1 MEGQEVPRQNRQA
14 KGIQVSEPGET
25 TEVEGLK
32 GEVLVIALKRPW
44 EVGMGGNIED
54 PYLKLAILSCAL
66 EMVHIEIRLM
76 TNALIAKAQA
86 DNERTRKIVDMAS
99 QRRRDA

>member
-1 MEGQEVPRQNRQA
+1 
-14 KGIQVSEPGET
+14 VSEPGET
-25 TEVEGLK
+25 TVVEGLK

-76 TNALIAKAQA
+76 TNALIAQAQA
-86 DNERTRKIVDMAS
+86 DAKRTADIVNMAS
-99 QRRRDA
+99 GRRNA

>member
-1 MEGQEVPRQNRQA
+1 M
-14 KGIQVSEPGET
+14 SEPGQT
-25 TEVEGLK
+25 TVVEGLK

-76 TNALIAKAQA
+76 TNALIAKMQA
-86 DNERTRKIVDMAS
+86 DNERTRKIVDLAS

>member
-1 MEGQEVPRQNRQA
+1 MDDP
-14 KGIQVSEPGET
+14 T
-25 TEVEGLK
+25 TVVEGLK

-86 DNERTRKIVDMAS
+86 DAKRTADIVDMAS
-99 QRRRDA
+99 RRRNA

>member
-1 MEGQEVPRQNRQA
+1 MDTP
-14 KGIQVSEPGET
+14 ET
-25 TEVEGLK
+25 TPSEKNSTEP

-54 PYLKLAILSCAL
+54 PYLKLAMLSCAL

-76 TNALIAKAQA
+76 TNALIAKVQA

>member
-1 MEGQEVPRQNRQA
+1 M
-14 KGIQVSEPGET
+14 SEPGQT
-25 TEVEGLK
+25 TVVEGLK

-54 PYLKLAILSCAL
+54 PYLKLAMLSCAL

-86 DNERTRKIVDMAS
+86 DCVAAEK
-99 QRRRDA
+99 

>member
-1 MEGQEVPRQNRQA
+1 MDGKPV
-14 KGIQVSEPGET
+14 
-25 TEVEGLK
+25 
-32 GEVLVIALKRPW
+32 GEVLVISLKRPW

-86 DNERTRKIVDMAS
+86 DAKRTVDIVDMAS
-99 QRRRDA
+99 RRRNA